1 MKIDNKS
8 FNEWLEKENI
18 TYDDNMEEYR
28 TLNGYF
34 SMGVANTSSTTDD
47 ELIGLMVQYLLLMMQ
62 VEIIK
67 DDWGCITIYDVGQDE
82 WMGNGNTDLF
92 TALKQAIESIKE

>member
-1 MKIDNKS
+1 MKINNKS

-34 SMGVANTSSTTDD
+34 SMGVANTSSTTDN
-47 ELIGLMVQYLLLMMQ
+47 ELIGLMVQYLLEKRYAIDKL
-62 VEIIK
+62 K
-67 DDWGCITIYDVGQDE
+67 DNYYVDKNYINIGVNISK
-82 WMGNGNTDLF
+82 NLDLY
-92 TALKQAIESIKE
+92 TCLREAIESIKE

>member
-1 MKIDNKS
+1 MKINNKS

-34 SMGVANTSSTTDD
+34 SMGVANTSSTTDN
-47 ELIGLMVQYLLLMMQ
+47 ELIGLMVQYLLEKRYAIDKL
-62 VEIIK
+62 K
-67 DDWGCITIYDVGQDE
+67 DNYYVDKNYINIGVNISK
-82 WMGNGNTDLF
+82 NLDLY
-92 TALKQAIESIKE
+92 TCLHEAIESIKE